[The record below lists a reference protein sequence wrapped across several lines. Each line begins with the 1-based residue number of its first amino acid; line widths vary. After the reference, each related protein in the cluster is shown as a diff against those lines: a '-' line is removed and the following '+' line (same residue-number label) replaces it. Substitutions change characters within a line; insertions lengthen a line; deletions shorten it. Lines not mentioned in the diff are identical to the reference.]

1 LDFEQIMDTDAT
13 PTADAEE
20 QVITAETAEEVVETP
35 AGMPVEAVATAT
47 EAPTETAAPAVAAA
61 PAAAETAEADSEDGY
76 EQTDVF
82 AWANNLV
89 QYKDELKVELF
100 FISKNYVLY
109 KTNLAEGLKKQLE
122 PIFVDEML
130 EYILEGAEKGLI
142 VRGFEA
148 AEAEEN
154 VLQYTR
160 IKRVDK
166 LVETLNWLK
175 TQEHEIVLFKE
186 SEHDI
191 NHMKGVLARVTH
203 PEMKQPFYVAKV
215 LPKSQVMKGQTGW
228 MLRGD
233 KFVPFDAE
241 AALRLP
247 TDPQLLVLDQD
258 LYVFSQPK
266 LKSLF
271 GYDAKEQAI
280 ADSKIREIEDM
291 YRLSFSEGLGIQSL
305 VKDKKGLVKKLQKL
319 EVGKVTQEQILNQ
332 SEELDLNLMNDDS
345 GAIIIM
351 DDKDITKFI
360 NLMNDDYMESPVTG
374 ERYEII
380 KKRLLKPDKEEDNPM
395 AALPPGA

>member
-1 LDFEQIMDTDAT
+1 MDTD
-13 PTADAEE
+13 PTSG
-20 QVITAETAEEVVETP
+20 VETDEQTTTTGTTTP
-35 AGMPVEAVATAT
+35 EAVAGAT
-47 EAPTETAAPAVAAA
+47 NDADALRDTAATDDYV
-61 PAAAETAEADSEDGY
+61 E
-76 EQTDVF
+76 TDVF

-122 PIFVDEML
+122 PIFIDEML

-160 IKRVDK
+160 VKRVDK
-166 LVETLNWLK
+166 LVDTLNWLK

-233 KFVPFDAE
+233 KFIPFDYE

-266 LKSLF
+266 LKTLF

-280 ADSKIREIEDM
+280 AESKIREIEET
-291 YRLSFSEGLGIQSL
+291 YRLSFGEGMGIQNL
-305 VKDKKGLVKKLQKL
+305 VKDKKALVKKLQKL

-332 SEELDLNLMNDDS
+332 SEDLDLNLMPDDS

-351 DDKDITKFI
+351 DDKDIAKFI

-380 KKRLLKPDKEEDNPM
+380 KKRLLKPDKDEDNPL
-395 AALPPGA
+395 ADIPAGT

>member
-1 LDFEQIMDTDAT
+1 MDAGS
-13 PTADAEE
+13 
-20 QVITAETAEEVVETP
+20 TP
-35 AGMPVEAVATAT
+35 A
-47 EAPTETAAPAVAAA
+47 
-61 PAAAETAEADSEDGY
+61 DGFSPENY
-76 EQTDVF
+76 QETDVF

-89 QYKDELKVELF
+89 QYKDELKLELF

-122 PIFVDEML
+122 PIFIDEML
-130 EYILEGAEKGLI
+130 EYILEGIDKGLI
-142 VRGFEA
+142 VRGFEQ
-148 AEAEEN
+148 AEAEEH
-154 VLQYTR
+154 VLQRTQVH
-160 IKRVDK
+160 KVEK
-166 LVETLNWLK
+166 LRETLSWLR

-186 SEHDI
+186 EEHDI
-191 NHMKGVLARVTH
+191 NHMKGVLARVSH
-203 PEMKQPFYVAKV
+203 SELDKPFYVAKV
-215 LPKSQVMKGQTGW
+215 LPKSNVMKGRTGW

-233 KFVPFDAE
+233 KFIPFDAD

-280 ADSKIREIEDM
+280 AESKIREIEEA
-291 YRLSFSEGLGIQSL
+291 YRLSFSEGMSIQNL
-305 VKDKKGLVKKLQKL
+305 VKDKKALVKKLQKL

-332 SEELDLNLMNDDS
+332 AEDLDLDLMPDDS

-360 NLMNDDYMESPVTG
+360 NLMADDYYESPTTG
-374 ERYEII
+374 ERFEII
-380 KKRLLKPDKEEDNPM
+380 KKRPLKPASEEDENPL
-395 AALPPGA
+395 AQILAGA